1 MDLAQVLHVSCLL
14 VEILDLGFLDCCQI
28 QSCCTGRWE
37 WPNFGHLER
46 DVYYQY
52 KVHRG
57 HILASRCLLK
67 GQIHYNLTTCQA
79 SLVPY
84 TCAYTHPLSLLKIY
98 KSPSWLLYRN
108 QSNVTLLQNQS
119 HLTSILD
126 CHLSH
131 SLLICSLLSSL
142 DVQYLYYAQLW
153 VHQLSKS
160 YSRLSI
166 IDSVCIHVSS
176 NILPKYLHCNI
187 RKVYS

>member
-1 MDLAQVLHVSCLL
+1 MDLAQVLHVSCLW
-14 VEILDLGFLDCCQI
+14 VEILDSSFLDCCQI
-28 QSCCTGRWE
+28 QSCCIRRWG
-37 WPNFGHLER
+37 WPNFGRLER
-46 DVYYQY
+46 DVYCQC

-57 HILASRCLLK
+57 HILASRCLLR

-84 TCAYTHPLSLLKIY
+84 TCACTHPLSLPKIY

-108 QSNVTLLQNQS
+108 QSNVALLQNQS

-131 SLLICSLLSSL
+131 SLLICSPPSSP

-160 YSRLSI
+160 YSQLSI
-166 IDSVCIHVSS
+166 VDSVCIRVSS
-176 NILPKYLHCNI
+176 NILPKCLHCNI
-187 RKVYS
+187 RRVYS